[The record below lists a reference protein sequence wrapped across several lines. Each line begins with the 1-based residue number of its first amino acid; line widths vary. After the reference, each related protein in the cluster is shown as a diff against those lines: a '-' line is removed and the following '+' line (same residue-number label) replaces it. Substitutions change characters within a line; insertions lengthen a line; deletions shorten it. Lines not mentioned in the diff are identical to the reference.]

1 MDLET
6 SLILSED
13 SQTEKVEYDITY
25 TWNLKENDT
34 KVLIYK
40 TEADSQL
47 ENKLMVTGGDWGE
60 GGERGS

>member
-25 TWNLKENDT
+25 MWNLKENDT
-34 KVLIYK
+34 KLLIYK

-47 ENKLMVTGGDWGE
+47 ENKLLVTGGDCGE